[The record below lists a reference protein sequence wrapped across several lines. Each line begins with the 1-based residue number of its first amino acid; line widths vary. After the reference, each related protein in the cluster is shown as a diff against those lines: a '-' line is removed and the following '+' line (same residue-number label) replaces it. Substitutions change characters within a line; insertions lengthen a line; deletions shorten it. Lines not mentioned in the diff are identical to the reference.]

1 MKPTDD
7 KTNLL
12 FRFVSS
18 LLDSVQWR
26 MLTLLVFTNRLL
38 RSSPLITNLVSIPT
52 DPSQTGEKNRSDE
65 KSTHWAGPAEPK
77 DPPQLAPQS
86 PAPMPPLPESN
97 PNSDSSCSIILLP
110 PPLSKTHRKQRP
122 PSVGRGKYIFQRALE
137 VFSSGGKLGHREAA
151 RVERH
156 KSRGLRVIDPR
167 TAEQSRQFTTTP
179 AQTLQRA
186 YIQNWQREYIQ
197 TWQRA
202 YIQTWQRAYIQ
213 TSQRVRIHK
222 DRFQFHSTRSAK

>member
-1 MKPTDD
+1 
-7 KTNLL
+7 
-12 FRFVSS
+12 
-18 LLDSVQWR
+18 
-26 MLTLLVFTNRLL
+26 MLTLIVFTNRLL

-97 PNSDSSCSIILLP
+97 PNSRLLLLDHP
-110 PPLSKTHRKQRP
+110 PPLRKKRP

-167 TAEQSRQFTTTP
+167 TAEPSRQFTTTP

-186 YIQNWQREYIQ
+186 YFQTCQRLVPIP
-197 TWQRA
+197 
-202 YIQTWQRAYIQ
+202 
-213 TSQRVRIHK
+213 
-222 DRFQFHSTRSAK
+222 F

>member
-7 KTNLL
+7 ETNLL
-12 FRFVSS
+12 FRFFSS
-18 LLDSVQWR
+18 LLDSVEWW
-26 MLTLLVFTNRLL
+26 MLTLIVFTNRLL

-65 KSTHWAGPAEPK
+65 KSTHWAGPVEPK

-167 TAEQSRQFTTTP
+167 TAEPSRQFTTTP

-186 YIQNWQREYIQ
+186 YIQTCQRLVPIP
-197 TWQRA
+197 
-202 YIQTWQRAYIQ
+202 
-213 TSQRVRIHK
+213 
-222 DRFQFHSTRSAK
+222 F